1 MHKEYNTLIQLRLTD
16 RLGQMIGFLMLP
28 RSARLVEIEP
38 QLRALG
44 ACHVEVLGG

>member
-1 MHKEYNTLIQLRLTD
+1 
-16 RLGQMIGFLMLP
+16 MIGFLMLP

-44 ACHVEVLGG
+44 ACHVEVLAG